1 MFSETLRLKVQGVAT
16 SSSLPHTHFSILTV
30 CFLTKGSLGN
40 SFFFFS
46 HAHRMWRIQGQGSNL
61 PPSSDPRHWSN
72 HAGSLTRCATRELW
86 EFRGVPKVVRLAE
99 RRWPIQL
106 IPKLGLGLTVGG
118 GGESLSGKPMV
129 DCFCLQRHKV
139 GQGRSGKK
147 KPQQCIFL
155 QVGAREVR

>member
-86 EFRGVPKVVRLAE
+86 EFRGVPKVVTPIRLAE
-99 RRWPIQL
+99 RRWSHPAH
-106 IPKLGLGLTVGG
+106 PKAGLGADRGRRRRKPVREAHGRLL
-118 GGESLSGKPMV
+118 LSAKT
-129 DCFCLQRHKV
+129 
-139 GQGRSGKK
+139 
-147 KPQQCIFL
+147 
-155 QVGAREVR
+155 